1 MPPLDLY
8 IEYKIYSASNKGS
21 IYRLRILFIYR
32 AVKTKTFTKLIRRYI
47 GEVIIEVIKG
57 PF

>member
-8 IEYKIYSASNKGS
+8 IEYKIYNINSEGS
-21 IYRLRILFIYR
+21 IYRLGILSIYK
-32 AVKTKTFTKLIRRYI
+32 AVKTKMFAELIGRYI
-47 GEVIIEVIKG
+47 GEVIVEVIRG